1 MRVDKQHCEED
12 LPVSSHV
19 ERLLQFVTSPSEN
32 NWPKDCNGSGRE
44 LPLSKFIAVKPPL
57 EFCFPEAAIH
67 HRVLTTLGGS
77 CSTVKAAAQLLAQ
90 EYPPPIRQAVL
101 GTNG

>member
-32 NWPKDCNGSGRE
+32 NWPKDCNGSGQDDH
-44 LPLSKFIAVKPPL
+44 LSKFIAEKRPL
-57 EFCFPEAAIH
+57 EFCHPEAAI
-67 HRVLTTLGGS
+67 G
-77 CSTVKAAAQLLAQ
+77 
-90 EYPPPIRQAVL
+90 
-101 GTNG
+101 